1 MVPNFVWGVCLYTG
15 GWGQTL
21 EKMGIIYTSSNVCR
35 ILWMLNH
42 SLGGAGWVGVTL

>member
-21 EKMGIIYTSSNVCR
+21 EKMGTICMSSNVYMDTR
-35 ILWMLNH
+35 DVNLLAV
-42 SLGGAGWVGVTL
+42 GGGWVGS